1 MKITY
6 YGHSCF
12 LVETDRYKILFDPF
26 INGNEFAKDINIDS
40 LEADFILVSHG
51 HADHTGDLI
60 YLANKTGALVI
71 SSWEI
76 TQWLVNQGI
85 SNVHP
90 MNVGGKRLF
99 PFGELSIS
107 FAAHS
112 SSFPDGTYAG
122 VAMGFILKNEGKTIY
137 YSGDTGLF
145 GDMKLLGELHS
156 IDLALLPIGGNFT
169 MDVNDAILASKFLC
183 CQNIIGLHYDTFGY
197 IMIDQELTIRKFQE
211 SGLRLNL
218 LKSGEEFT
226 I

>member
-12 LVETDRYKILFDPF
+12 LIETAQAKLLFDPF
-26 INGNEFAKDINIDS
+26 INGNEFAKEVNIDS
-40 LEADFILVSHG
+40 IEADYILVSHG
-51 HADHTGDLI
+51 HADHTGDLV
-60 YLANKTGALVI
+60 YLAKRTGALVI

-76 TQWLVNQGI
+76 TQWLINQGV

-90 MNVGGKRLF
+90 MNVGGRRQF
-99 PFGELSIS
+99 PFGEVSIS

-122 VAMGFILKNEGKTIY
+122 VAMGFILKNGGKTIY

-169 MDVNDAILASKFLC
+169 MDVEDAIIASKFLKC
-183 CQNIIGLHYDTFGY
+183 HTIIGLHYDTFGY
-197 IMIDQELTIRKFQE
+197 IIIDREAAKSKFQE
-211 SGLRLNL
+211 SGIQLQL